1 MADPGT
7 TGRRLSSGRLLG
19 RNTGFTLIGQA
30 ATLLAAFV
38 SVPLLVG
45 GLGTARFG
53 VLTLAWAVIGYAQ
66 VFDLGIGRALT
77 KLTSEAIGEGRER
90 EMPAYFWTALTGM
103 VLLGALAGGIVAL
116 ATPWLV
122 TSALNVPAALEAQ
135 TLTTFYL
142 LSASLPL
149 AIGGA
154 AVRAHLEAWQRFDLV
169 NAVVVP
175 AALITYLGPVLALQ
189 FLDSLPLVVG
199 VVILSRVFSFT
210 VNFLNCMR
218 ITPILRTDRRPRRRV
233 LRQLLGVG
241 GWVTAANVTNALMQ
255 ASDRFL
261 IGVFATLTAVAYF
274 ATPYEVVN
282 RLWLVS
288 FAVAGVFFPAFALT
302 MRTEPARATTIFSG
316 AVRFGFIALFPV
328 VLVIVGFSGEILN
341 VWLGPA
347 FTQNSTTV
355 LQLLAVGAL
364 VASLNQIPFGLVQS
378 TRPDLTGKLALFELP
393 LYLAAFILMLLNF
406 GVDGAAAVWALRAV
420 VDGIVLLIMASRVAP
435 GSARAL
441 GRLGPV
447 ALVAAAALAA
457 AAGIPGLAE
466 RAVLVGVILVA
477 FVPVAWRIVLAGD
490 ERAMVAGRIR
500 AARGLA

>member
-1 MADPGT
+1 MSGDGQ
-7 TGRRLSSGRLLG
+7 RLSSGRLLA
-19 RNTGFTLIGQA
+19 RNTGFSLIGQA

-90 EMPAYFWTALTGM
+90 EMPAYFWTALAGM
-103 VLLGALAGGIVAL
+103 LLLGAGAGAIVAL
-116 ATPWLV
+116 LSPWMV
-122 TSALNVPAALEAQ
+122 HSALNVPPELEAQ

-189 FLDSLPLVVG
+189 FADSLPLVVA
-199 VVILSRVFSFT
+199 VVILSRVFSFS
-210 VNFLNCMR
+210 VNFYNCMR
-218 ITPILRTDRRPRRRV
+218 ITPVLATDRRPRRHV
-233 LRQLLGVG
+233 LRELLGVG

-261 IGVFATLTAVAYF
+261 IGVFASLTAVAYF

-302 MRTEPARATTIFSG
+302 MRTDPGRARYIFSG

-328 VLVIVGFSGEILN
+328 VLVIVGFAGEILN
-341 VWLGPA
+341 VWLGPTFQA
-347 FTQNSTTV
+347 NSSTV

-378 TRPDLTGKLALFELP
+378 TRPDLTGKFALIELP
-393 LYLAAFILMLLNF
+393 LYLAAFILLLINF
-406 GVDGAAAVWALRAV
+406 GVDGAAAAWAIRAGI
-420 VDGIVLLIMASRVAP
+420 DGVVLLAMAAHVAP
-435 GSARAL
+435 GTAGAL
-441 GRLGPV
+441 RRLAPV
-447 ALVAAAALAA
+447 AVAAGAALVAAALL
-457 AAGIPGLAE
+457 PGLPL
-466 RAVLVGVILVA
+466 RAVVVAGVLA
-477 FVPVAWRIVLAGD
+477 CFVPVAWRVVLGGD
-490 ERAMVAGRIR
+490 ERQMVIGRIR
-500 AARGLA
+500 AARGTA